1 MSAEDERIRYAI
13 EHTEV
18 LRSPR
23 QILATFG
30 VTNIYYYL
38 ITEPAYADLLEEKPT
53 EVVIREGR
61 VSAEKPMVVT
71 PSYLIN
77 LEGFSEEAK
86 RYFRLLMQE
95 HGPHTPGLLYRYRN
109 EPKGLTIVSEDLNTV
124 VSKLNEKLDEEK
136 NPLSTI
142 IKGVDELWDVSLIKF
157 IHELTERSLE
167 SNILELKLEGLLEVD
182 RSGVPR
188 EARQRIESLFELVKR
203 GEIEPYEL
211 KRELDRWGLFPEYED
226 RFLRLFRR

>member
-1 MSAEDERIRYAI
+1 MSVEDERIRYAI

-23 QILATFG
+23 QTLATFG

-38 ITEPAYADLLEEKPT
+38 VTEPAYADLLEEKPT

-61 VSAEKPMVVT
+61 VSAERPMVVT

-86 RYFRLLMQE
+86 RYFRLIMQE
-95 HGPHTPGLLYRYRN
+95 QGPYTPGLLYRYRN
-109 EPKGLTIVSEDLNTV
+109 EPKGLTIVSENLNSV

-167 SNILELKLEGLLEVD
+167 SNILELKLRGLLEVD
-182 RSGVPR
+182 RSGVPQD
-188 EARQRIESLFELVKR
+188 ARQRIERLFELVKM
-203 GEIEPYEL
+203 GEVEPYEL
-211 KRELDRWGLFPEYED
+211 KRELDRWGLFHEYED

>member
-1 MSAEDERIRYAI
+1 MDAEDERIRYTI

-18 LRSPR
+18 LRSP
-23 QILATFG
+23 QQTLATFG

-38 ITEPAYADLLEEKPT
+38 VTEPLYVELLDKKPNET
-53 EVVIREGR
+53 VIREGR
-61 VSAEKPMVVT
+61 VSAERPMVVT

-77 LEGFSEEAK
+77 LEGFSQEAK
-86 RYFRLLMQE
+86 RYFRLMMEEQ
-95 HGPHTPGLLYRYRN
+95 GPYAPGLLYRYRN
-109 EPKGLTIVSEDLNTV
+109 EPKGMTIVSEDLRSV
-124 VSKLNEKLDEEK
+124 VSKLNEKIDKEK
-136 NPLSTI
+136 DPLSTI

-157 IHELTERSLE
+157 IHELTENSLK
-167 SNILELKLEGLLEVD
+167 SNITELKLRGLLEVD

-188 EARQRIESLFELVKR
+188 EARQRIENLFELVKK

-211 KRELDRWGLFPEYED
+211 KRELDRWDLFSEYED

>member
-1 MSAEDERIRYAI
+1 MSVEDERIRYAI

-23 QILATFG
+23 QTLATFG

-38 ITEPAYADLLEEKPT
+38 VTEPAYADLLEEKPT

-61 VSAEKPMVVT
+61 VSAERPMVVT

-86 RYFRLLMQE
+86 RYFRLIMQE
-95 HGPHTPGLLYRYRN
+95 QGPYTPGLLYRYRN
-109 EPKGLTIVSEDLNTV
+109 EPKGLTIVSEDLNSV

-167 SNILELKLEGLLEVD
+167 SNILELKLRGLLEVD
-182 RSGVPR
+182 RSGVPQD
-188 EARQRIESLFELVKR
+188 ARQRIERLFELVKM
-203 GEIEPYEL
+203 GEVEPYEL
-211 KRELDRWGLFPEYED
+211 KRELDRWGLFHEYED